1 MAKGAAIVTG
11 CAAKG
16 IGRAIAIRLAS
27 DGFDV
32 VLNDL
37 PSRKADLEALS
48 KEIQEQF
55 PGRKTLVC
63 AGDVSSDEFVKGMV
77 DQTVEVYGGLDVM
90 VANAGVCPVQSLLE
104 VSAAEFD
111 RIIGINLKGVFLC
124 YQSAARVMI
133 ARGKGGRII
142 GASSSAGKQ
151 GVPFLPIY
159 TASKA
164 GIRGL
169 TQATAGELG
178 RHGITVNSYAPGVIE
193 TDLMQSSSA
202 GLKEMTSISFA
213 DMAVKVTNLGRVGQP
228 EEIAGWVSFIVGDD
242 AKYITGQTMCINGGM
257 YYD

>member
-1 MAKGAAIVTG
+1 MAKGTAIVTG

-48 KEIQEQF
+48 KEIQEQS

-104 VSAAEFD
+104 GIHTPMKCFLSLIIIVLSLCCRIRQNHWHQLEGGVS
-111 RIIGINLKGVFLC
+111 LL
-124 YQSAARVMI
+124 
-133 ARGKGGRII
+133 
-142 GASSSAGKQ
+142 
-151 GVPFLPIY
+151 
-159 TASKA
+159 SK
-164 GIRGL
+164 RCSCNDC
-169 TQATAGELG
+169 T
-178 RHGITVNSYAPGVIE
+178 R
-193 TDLMQSSSA
+193 
-202 GLKEMTSISFA
+202 
-213 DMAVKVTNLGRVGQP
+213 
-228 EEIAGWVSFIVGDD
+228 
-242 AKYITGQTMCINGGM
+242 
-257 YYD
+257 